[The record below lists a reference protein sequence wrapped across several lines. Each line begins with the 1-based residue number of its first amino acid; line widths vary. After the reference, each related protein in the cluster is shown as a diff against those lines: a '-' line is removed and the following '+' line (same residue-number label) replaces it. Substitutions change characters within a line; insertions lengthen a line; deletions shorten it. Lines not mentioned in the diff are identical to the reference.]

1 MKYNECYST
10 TFKHKLS
17 ISCLINRTIFKN
29 DNFFEKLINLMIL
42 KRSPLFLQ
50 TNSLVYI
57 VTRDFTL
64 SNATEWLI
72 MNLYYGECELVPQ
85 II

>member
-29 DNFFEKLINLMIL
+29 GNFFEKLINLMIL

>member
-1 MKYNECYST
+1 
-10 TFKHKLS
+10 
-17 ISCLINRTIFKN
+17 
-29 DNFFEKLINLMIL
+29 MIL

-50 TNSLVYI
+50 TNSLVYM
-57 VTRDFTL
+57 VTRGFIL